1 MIFIGDVL
9 SDTYHYFLWTSVTLF
24 ATASHHP
31 RCSMEAHEGELCSVF
46 AGPPEA
52 LSIDIICLQETHVDN
67 DVASRFTINL
77 SNLISCQSR
86 AKHERVM

>member
-1 MIFIGDVL
+1 MFFLTPIIIFCGLL
-9 SDTYHYFLWTSVTLF
+9 SHYLPPP
-24 ATASHHP
+24 ATCHHP
-31 RCSMEAHEGELCSVF
+31 RCSVETHEGELCSVI

-67 DVASRFTINL
+67 GVASRFTINL
-77 SNLISCQSR
+77 SNLISCQSH

>member
-1 MIFIGDVL
+1 MFFLTPIVIFCGLL
-9 SDTYHYFLWTSVTLF
+9 SHYLPPPAITH
-24 ATASHHP
+24 A
-31 RCSMEAHEGELCSVF
+31 AHEGELCSVI

-77 SNLISCQSR
+77 SNLISCQSH